1 MKRWLSGR
9 DLAQLK
15 LAGLPASQRGLY
27 ALIEREGWN
36 YDDRRARR
44 RNGQGGGFEYRVSAL
59 PELARLDYA
68 KRQMNAA
75 AKGARAACVH
85 MASDSDMLDGRSGEE
100 RDARLQLVAT
110 CDRFRALSQMST
122 TAADDLFVR
131 LYNKGEIEVSQWVK
145 DRVKTISMRSMAR
158 WRSATKK
165 QATESLAHDP
175 AQARKGTAVLD
186 RACDG
191 QVRAS
196 VLAMLSE
203 NPHFTAKH
211 VRGYLAATYG
221 ETLEVVNAQG
231 EVLSKPLPPLR
242 TVQDT
247 VSRWREEYAS
257 ELLKIS
263 DPDGFR
269 SRRQYALRTSLH
281 PKHLNALWQ
290 IDASPCDVMTVDG
303 GKNGNPGRANLY
315 ACIDVYSRR
324 TVFLVS
330 TTPTAAALG
339 LLIRKALLAWG
350 VPDVIKSDNGS
361 DFTAKFIERL
371 LDNLGVVHDLCTP
384 YQPQQKGMV
393 ERVFRTLQHDLS
405 VTLPGF
411 IGHNVA
417 DRAVI
422 ESRKAFSQ
430 RLGMDPSALA
440 GAKLTNQELAERID
454 AWTQNDY
461 ERRPHGG
468 LRDRSPYEVA
478 ASAEGKVR
486 WIENEA
492 ALRVLLAPV
501 PGSDGLRKVT
511 KTGISLKGVDYYSA
525 DCMPGD
531 RVFCRMDP
539 DDAGRIW
546 LFSEDGLSYLGE
558 AISPELSGHDPVEI
572 AARVKAAQKAH
583 IAEGTEPLRRAARK
597 IKATDIADAMAHQAA
612 QNAGNLLAFPKPKK
626 THSTDAL
633 AAAGHVGRSGKPS
646 ELPADAAA
654 LHRQMVQRAE
664 LTGSIE
670 PVKVKPLRDDTTETR
685 FSKAL
690 MLEERIA
697 AGGQIKQD
705 DALWLGRYQG
715 GSEYRV
721 QKKLLADFGDPRDR
735 QTKEKAPSA

>member
-1 MKRWLSGR
+1 MKKWLSGR
-9 DLAQLK
+9 DLASLK
-15 LAGLPASQRGLY
+15 LKGLPSSQSGLY
-27 ALIEREGWN
+27 ALIEREQWN
-36 YDDRRARR
+36 SDPKRTRRSS
-44 RNGQGGGFEYRVSAL
+44 GKGGGYEYSVAAL
-59 PELARLDYA
+59 PEISRLDYA

-75 AKGARAACVH
+75 AKGARGACAH
-85 MASDSDMLDGRSGEE
+85 MAADSDMLDGRGGEE

-131 LYNKGEIEVSQWVK
+131 LYNKGEIDVSQWVK

-158 WRSATKK
+158 WRSATRKD
-165 QATESLAHDP
+165 ATQDLAHDP

-211 VRGYLAATYG
+211 VRGYLADTYG

-231 EVLSKPLPPLR
+231 EVREVPLPPKR
-242 TVQDT
+242 TFQDT
-247 VSRWREEYAS
+247 IKRWREEYAS

-290 IDASPCDVMTVDG
+290 IDASPADVMTVDG

-393 ERVFRTLQHDLS
+393 ERVFKTLQHDLS

-422 ESRKAFSQ
+422 ENRKAFSQ

-454 AWTQNDY
+454 AWTHNDY

-478 ASAEGKVR
+478 ASAEGTVR
-486 WIENEA
+486 WIEDEA

-501 PGSDGLRKVT
+501 PGGDGIRTVT
-511 KTGISLKGVDYYSA
+511 KTGISIKSVDYYSA

-531 RVFCRMDP
+531 KVFCRMDP
-539 DDAGRIW
+539 DDMGKVW
-546 LFSEDGLSYLGE
+546 LFSPDGLSYLGE
-558 AISPELSGHDPVEI
+558 AISPELSGRNPIEI
-572 AARVKAAQKAH
+572 MARLKEAQKAH
-583 IAEGTEPLRRAARK
+583 IAQGVEPLRKAARK
-597 IKATDIADAMAHQAA
+597 IKATDIADAMARQASE
-612 QNAGNLLAFPKPKK
+612 QAGNLVAFPKPK
-626 THSTDAL
+626 TPHDTDAM
-633 AAAGHVGRSGKPS
+633 AAARQVERSGKPS

-654 LHRQMVQRAE
+654 LHRQMIQRAE

-670 PVKVKPLRDDTTETR
+670 PVKVKPLRDDSTETR
-685 FSKAL
+685 FRKAL
-690 MLEERIA
+690 MLEERLE
-697 AGGQIKQD
+697 AGHQVKPE
-705 DALWLGRYQG
+705 DALWLSRYTA

-721 QKKLLADFGDPRDR
+721 QKKMLADFGDPRDR
-735 QTKEKAPSA
+735 RTKEKT